1 MKKIISIAT
10 ILILMS
16 ASLLVANENMI
27 KLDEGEPIL
36 LSQSMDEE
44 IEEFKDEM
52 KEMKKEIKEDA
63 KGKKT
68 VKWEFKFDDDES
80 DETTPLLGLYL
91 KDLTFKKMYE
101 LRYDQTY
108 GVLVTSVVRN
118 GPAFKA
124 GLMKDDIIMEFGGE
138 KVKYEDH
145 LIRLRNSHNVGDKIE
160 VKYFRDGE
168 VRTTTLTLGS
178 REHKYTKEGEVIK
191 SSKKKL
197 SAGYGGGSWIPV
209 WYTPELDDVNDL
221 IKSFG
226 FNGLKESGIFLN
238 GGGGKGPIGKGL
250 FIGGMGAGYSSDKKI
265 NYEVP
270 NPDNPNDTLNVI
282 RRMKYKTGY
291 GGITLTKRIPF
302 SRKIVSMAEFML
314 GWGGNT
320 LEISQVDGDYNWE
333 LFDTQL
339 EKSANNYIK
348 IKKNYILFHPK
359 IGLMYRITSWLGV
372 RATVGY
378 IMSYSYTNGW
388 NAEIAGDVFE
398 IKKSP
403 ETSFDGMTIT
413 IGPWFGF

>member
-1 MKKIISIAT
+1 MSITT

-52 KEMKKEIKEDA
+52 KEMKKEIKEDV
-63 KGKKT
+63 KGRKT
-68 VKWEFKFDDDES
+68 VKWEFKFGEDES
-80 DETTPLLGLYL
+80 DETTPFLGVYL

-108 GVLVTSVVRN
+108 GVLITGVVRN

-145 LIRLRNSHNVGDKIE
+145 LIRLRNSHNVGDKVE

-168 VRTTTLTLGS
+168 VRTTTLILGS

-191 SSKKKL
+191 PSKKKL

-209 WYTPELDDVNDL
+209 WYVPDFDDVNEIISQL
-221 IKSFG
+221 EFPTLSK
-226 FNGLKESGIFLN
+226 NGLFMN

-250 FIGGMGAGYSSDKKI
+250 FIGGMGAGCGITRKKDVTLSDSTRVTRK
-265 NYEVP
+265 
-270 NPDNPNDTLNVI
+270 
-282 RRMKYKTGY
+282 MKYDIGY
-291 GGITLTKRIPF
+291 GGVTLTKRIPF
-302 SRKIVSMAEFML
+302 SRKLVSLVELML
-314 GWGGNT
+314 GWGRTT
-320 LEISQVDGDYNWE
+320 LEILQKDGNYNWDIE
-333 LFDTQL
+333 GDLDTSDHNYYVKM
-339 EKSANNYIK
+339 EKKFIA
-348 IKKNYILFHPK
+348 LHPK
-359 IGLMYRITSWLGV
+359 VGLMYRITSWLGV
-372 RATVGY
+372 RATAGY
-378 IMSYSYTNGW
+378 IYTYSFKPDWTANEDFDVVGSKNTKFSGYT
-388 NAEIAGDVFE
+388 F
-398 IKKSP
+398 
-403 ETSFDGMTIT
+403 T